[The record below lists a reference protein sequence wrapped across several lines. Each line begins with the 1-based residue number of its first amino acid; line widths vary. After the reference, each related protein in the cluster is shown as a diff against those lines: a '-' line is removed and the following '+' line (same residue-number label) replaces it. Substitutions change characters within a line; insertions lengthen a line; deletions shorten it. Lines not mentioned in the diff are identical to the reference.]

1 MSTPMLSAG
10 STFDSTSMKDVL
22 TERARWN
29 QHTQNIKE
37 AANELS
43 GEEALAAETRERMG
57 FRSEMHNDIKMAI
70 RDESGV
76 SRAISKTHSD
86 VYRRALKDA
95 EDAICALR
103 DQETKGRMIES
114 CIVDNERYF
123 KSINLTLRMKTG
135 SVTEEHRVGNV
146 DTSTLRPLVCSEQMV
161 FFEKVKEL
169 GVIINKAICER
180 SNSFIAEPKN
190 ICEGLGN
197 LFSRHLLKRFPAYAP
212 IIHLTLTHD
221 TVADYTEVERT
232 SVDHITAGAFV
243 DLSFS
248 MNSSRRCAFADC
260 VIEYKLENPPCTISF
275 FEWLACQNQ
284 IDEQEVFRLATH
296 YTMYYNFGNFV
307 LNNTTLVDN
316 IFLDRGVS
324 GGENHNM
331 KRAWFQIFRDAY
343 FHKYGGDQGDAFAV
357 RLGKLDSCASI
368 LPDLAPYYIFSPR
381 VAMFHLKRGQNI
393 RKYWFCV
400 DMEWPLEMRQLQS
413 FVIEVLGRFKH
424 KTVNVVVSV
433 PSLPA
438 FLTLDMV
445 EKQLNLFDVEV
456 YTKPVKNGECVTK
469 IFLDA
474 KKPTKMIVC

>member
-1 MSTPMLSAG
+1 MLPTG
-10 STFDSTSMKDVL
+10 STFNSTSMKDVL
-22 TERARWN
+22 AERARWG
-29 QHTQNIKE
+29 QHTLNIKQ

-43 GEEALAAETRERMG
+43 EEEALAAETRERMG
-57 FRSEMHNDIKMAI
+57 FRSDMHTEIKMAI
-70 RDESGV
+70 KNESGV
-76 SRAISKTHSD
+76 SRAVSKTHSD
-86 VYRRALKDA
+86 VYRRALKDV

-123 KSINLTLRMKTG
+123 KSINLTLRMRTG

-146 DTSTLRPLVCSEQMV
+146 DTSTLRPLVCSEQMF
-161 FFEKVKEL
+161 FFERVKEL

-180 SNSFIAEPKN
+180 HNSFIAEPKN
-190 ICEGLGN
+190 VCESLGN
-197 LFSRHLLKRFPAYAP
+197 LFSKHLLKRFPAYAP
-212 IIHLTLTHD
+212 TIHLSMTHD

-232 SVDHITAGAFV
+232 RLDHITAGAFV
-243 DLSFS
+243 DLSFN
-248 MNSSRRCAFADC
+248 MNSPRQSAFADC
-260 VIEYKLENPPCTISF
+260 VIEYTLENPPRTISF

-284 IDEQEVFRLATH
+284 IDEQELFRLATH

-307 LNNTTLVDN
+307 LNNATLVDN
-316 IFLDRGVS
+316 IFLDKNES
-324 GGENHNM
+324 NGENHNM

-343 FHKYGGDQGDAFAV
+343 FHKYGGDQANAFAL
-357 RLGKLDSCASI
+357 RLGKLDNCASV

-381 VAMFHLKRGQNI
+381 VAMFHLKRGQSV

-438 FLTLDMV
+438 FLTLDTV
-445 EKQLNLFDVEV
+445 EKQLGSIDLQV
-456 YTKPVKNGECVTK
+456 YTKPIKNGECVTK

-474 KKPTKMIVC
+474 KKPPKMIVC